1 MKLHNSQ
8 YEYYYLFVNFDKTK
22 LRFMK
27 LTLLRCTILLLFVVH
42 TNYGQIT
49 GYDSE
54 IKTMISEVNSQ
65 NLEATVRKLTTF
77 GTRHTLSDTKSTTR
91 GIGAARNWVKSEFD
105 KYALASNGR
114 LTSTI
119 DFFTIK
125 ADGKRI
131 AADSELGNVMATLKG
146 TDATDDRVLIISG
159 HLDSRA
165 TDVMDANSD
174 APGANDD
181 GSGVAAV
188 MELARI
194 MSKREF
200 PFTLIFVAVVGEE
213 QGLYGAKHLAD
224 KAKNEK
230 WNIVAMLNND
240 MIGNSLSSGT
250 SIRDNTQV
258 RVFSE
263 TIPYLETEAE
273 AKTRKATNRDND
285 SPSRQLA
292 RYIKTVTNQYVAQ
305 LEINLVYRNDR
316 FLRGGDHTPFSQ
328 NGFTAIRFCE
338 MNENY
343 DHQHQ
348 NVRKEK
354 NIQFGDL
361 PEFMDFEYLK
371 KVTCSNLATFS
382 NLARAPKA
390 PKNVGIEIKD
400 LTNFSTL
407 VWDKPEGKPVY
418 GYTILIR
425 ETEAPFWEKT
435 LFVKDTKAEIPYSK
449 DNFFFAVQAIDE
461 LGHASLPVFPVPI
474 R

>member
-1 MKLHNSQ
+1 MKPTYIL
-8 YEYYYLFVNFDKTK
+8 NF
-22 LRFMK
+22 L
-27 LTLLRCTILLLFVVH
+27 LLLFTIQ
-42 TNYGQIT
+42 TNFGQIAV
-49 GYDSE
+49 YDPE
-54 IKTMISEVNSQ
+54 IKKMLSEVSSENM
-65 NLEATVRKLTTF
+65 EATVKKLVSF
-77 GTRHTLSDTKSTTR
+77 GTRHTLSDTKSATR
-91 GIGAARNWVKSEFD
+91 GIGAAQRWVKSEFD
-105 KYALASNGR
+105 TYALNSNGR
-114 LTSTI
+114 LTSVI
-119 DFFTIK
+119 DYFTIK

-131 AADSELGNVMATLKG
+131 AADSQLGNVMATLKG
-146 TDATDDRVLIISG
+146 TDTSDDRVLIISG

-165 TDVMDANSD
+165 TDVMDATID

-181 GSGVAAV
+181 GSGVAAM

-200 PFTLIFVAVVGEE
+200 PFTLLFVAVVGEE
-213 QGLYGAKHLAD
+213 QGLYGAKYLAD

-230 WNIVAMLNND
+230 WNVVAMINND

-250 SIRDNTQV
+250 QLRENTQV

-263 TIPYLETEAE
+263 TIPYLETESE
-273 AKTRKATNRDND
+273 AKLRKATNRDND

-348 NVRKEK
+348 NIRKES
-354 NIQFGDL
+354 NVQYGDL
-361 PEFMDFEYLK
+361 PEFMDFEYMK
-371 KVTCSNLATFS
+371 KVTCSNLVTFS
-382 NLARAPKA
+382 NLAWAPKT
-390 PKNVGIEIKD
+390 PKNVGIEVKD

-425 ETEAPFWEKT
+425 ETAAPFWERT

-449 DNFFFAVQAIDE
+449 DNFFFAIQAIDE
-461 LGHASLPVFPVPI
+461 LGHSSLPVFPIPI